1 MARMLRFISIALR
14 MVLCT
19 AGAAALLFVFSY
31 PDSIMPANPALDYV
45 QGLTYYDFK
54 PWMWLVPF
62 LFMELVSVAGPRRN
76 LVWFTALLVVMGSAL
91 LAWPVFTATC
101 PELVHPTFEYED
113 GKLAQGML
121 YMLCVL
127 GLTMFTR
134 LVALR
139 FLYPPAP
146 AEESDINNVEATVLD
161 PSKALTV
168 QEILANPQKT
178 KPHFLFGEADSERL
192 GSFRAILRRLQRLS
206 NAKNAG
212 WATLIIAVVLWFWCY
227 PQPTEE
233 EAYRR
238 DLRTMYQYV
247 KKPDGSRL
255 ATFPAVHAAYRVMKR
270 ISDREELAGM
280 SIAHAEKHLGLDA
293 VPAAYRN
300 TLRDESDISIASVD
314 DIFDSRTR
322 FLTVTDGRRIAVLY
336 IRTNEAG
343 NTINIAEVQ
352 DAGWNAKA
360 DDIRRRFGTASSR
373 SYYY

>member
-1 MARMLRFISIALR
+1 MLRFISIALR
-14 MVLCT
+14 MILCT
-19 AGAAALLFVFSY
+19 VGAAVLLYVLSY

-76 LVWFTALLVVMGSAL
+76 LVWFTSLYVVMGVAL
-91 LAWPVFTATC
+91 IAWPLLTATC

-121 YMLCVL
+121 YMICVL
-127 GLTMFTR
+127 ALTLFTR
-134 LVALR
+134 LVVLR

-146 AEESDINNVEATVLD
+146 AEESDINNVDATVLD

-168 QEILANPQKT
+168 HEILANPQKPT
-178 KPHFLFGEADSERL
+178 PNFLFGEADQERL
-192 GSFRAILRRLQRLS
+192 GTFRAILRRLQRLS
-206 NAKNAG
+206 NAKNTG
-212 WATLIIAVVLWFWCY
+212 WAILIIAITLWFWCY
-227 PQPTEE
+227 PQPTAE

-238 DLRTMYQYV
+238 DLRTMYQYH
-247 KKPDGSRL
+247 KKQDGTRV
-255 ATFPAVHAAYRVMKR
+255 ATFPAVHAAYRVMKQVA
-270 ISDREELAGM
+270 DGEKLAGM
-280 SIAHAEKHLGLDA
+280 SLPQAEKYLGIDA
-293 VPAAYRN
+293 VPAAYRSVI
-300 TLRDESDISIASVD
+300 RDSSDISIASVD

-322 FLTVTDGRRIAVLY
+322 FLTVTDGRRMAVLY

-343 NTINIAEVQ
+343 DVINIAEVQ